1 MRIYDIIKKKRDGS
15 TLTSDEINF
24 FINGYTNGDIPDYQA
39 SAMLMAIYL
48 KGLSDEETVFLTSAM
63 TNSGDTIDLSSINGV
78 TVDKHSTG
86 GVGDK
91 TTLIV
96 APVLASLGCKVAKMS
111 GRGLGHTGGTIDK
124 LESIDG
130 FKVELPF
137 DDFIKQVNDI
147 GLCIVGQSG
156 DLAPADKKLYALR
169 DVTATVDNTALIA
182 SSIMSKKLASG
193 SQNIVLDVKCGS
205 GAFMKTPQDAKKL
218 ARTMVDI
225 GNSSGKKTT
234 ALITNMDV
242 PLGNSIGNSLEIIE
256 AIKVLKNEGDC
267 DDLYEICVMLASYM
281 YSSCTSKQVEECKLE
296 VKEVLK
302 NGLAFEK
309 FKQMI
314 KSQGGNTEVIENP
327 ELFIKSK
334 ISYEIISE
342 KDGYISSMDSEKIGI
357 ASVILGAGREKKD
370 NPIDYSAGIVLNYKI
385 GSFVKKGDILA
396 TFYSSS
402 QSKIDNAKP
411 IFLSSYEFS
420 DTLPIKKTLIYE
432 VVK

>member
-1 MRIYDIIKKKRDGS
+1 MRMYDIIKKKRDGI
-15 TLTSDEINF
+15 TLNKDEIDF

-48 KGLSDEETVFLTSAM
+48 KGLNDEETVFLTSAM
-63 TNSGDTIDLSSINGV
+63 ANSGDSIDLSSISGA

-96 APVLASLGCKVAKMS
+96 APILAALDCKVAKMS

-147 GLCIVGQSG
+147 GLCVVGQSG

-193 SQNIVLDVKCGS
+193 SQNIVLDVKCGN
-205 GAFMKTPQDAKKL
+205 GAFMKTHQDAKKL
-218 ARTMVDI
+218 ARVMVDI
-225 GNSSGKKTT
+225 GNASGKKTT

-242 PLGNSIGNSLEIIE
+242 PLGNSVGNSLEVIE

-281 YSSCTSKQVEECKLE
+281 FSSCTQKPIEECKIE
-296 VKEVLK
+296 VKKVLK
-302 NGLAFEK
+302 DGSALEK
-309 FKQMI
+309 FRQMV
-314 KSQGGNTEVIENP
+314 KSQGGNVEVIDDP
-327 ELFIKSK
+327 KLFPKSK
-334 ISYEIISE
+334 MSYEIICE
-342 KDGYISSMDSEKIGI
+342 NNGYISAINSEQIGI
-357 ASVILGAGREKKD
+357 ASVVLGAGREKKD
-370 NPIDYSAGIVLNYKI
+370 DLIDYSAGIVLNYKI
-385 GSFVKKGDILA
+385 GSFVKKGDVLA
-396 TFYSSS
+396 TFFCSS
-402 QSKIDNAKP
+402 QEKIDNAKP
-411 IFLSSYEFS
+411 IFLSAYEFS
-420 DTLPIKKTLIYE
+420 NTPPIKKTLIYE